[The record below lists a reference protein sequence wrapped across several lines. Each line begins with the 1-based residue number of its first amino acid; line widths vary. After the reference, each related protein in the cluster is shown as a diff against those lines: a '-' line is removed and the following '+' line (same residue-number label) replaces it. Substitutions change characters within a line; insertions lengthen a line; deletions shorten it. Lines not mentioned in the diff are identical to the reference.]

1 MIFTVEE
8 WIEASAQE
16 VWQHLAE
23 PAAMSAWMSGIDDM
37 RTADGGP
44 VTEGSELLFVAR
56 GKERTS
62 RVVEFHA
69 AEALTLRSAQGPITA
84 TYRYRLRPDGAGC
97 RATLEA
103 ECAATGWGRI
113 MVPLIAPL
121 IRRTDGGQMQALKQV
136 VEASRT

>member
-1 MIFTVEE
+1 MIFMVEE

-23 PAAMSAWMSGIDDM
+23 PAAMNAWMSGIDDM

-44 VTEGSELLFVAR
+44 MTEGSELHFIAR
-56 GKERTS
+56 GKERST
-62 RVVEFHA
+62 RVVEFRA
-69 AEALTLRSAQGPITA
+69 AEALTLRSTQGPITA
-84 TYRYRLRPDGAGC
+84 TYRYHLRPDGARC

-103 ECAATGWGRI
+103 ECTATGWGRI
-113 MVPLIAPL
+113 VVPLIAPL